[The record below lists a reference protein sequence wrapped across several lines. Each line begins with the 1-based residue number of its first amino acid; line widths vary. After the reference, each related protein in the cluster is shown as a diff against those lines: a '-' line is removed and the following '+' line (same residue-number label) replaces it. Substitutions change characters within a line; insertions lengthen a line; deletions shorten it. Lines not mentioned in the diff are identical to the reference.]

1 MIAEIKVT
9 DPERT
14 PVKWWPSVTALKD
27 LQLTLTP
34 GLTILLGEN
43 GSGKSTLL
51 LAVARQLHCA
61 QGGRSVVTQTSVL
74 EVFRDHTYLNGLQLT
89 HDGQSVRYVDPSR
102 KLGMAG
108 AAFDEDFFME
118 GVVSAALKGSAGQ
131 LVIKRVLDAVAAKPV
146 SVEWAMQRDHVNDLW
161 QKRLDDV
168 AQELT
173 AKIPVGPPT
182 ILLDEPDRS
191 LSLPNQKQLWAALPR
206 LAKKVQVIVATH
218 SSFALDVAGATYVEL
233 TPGYRAAAT
242 G

>member
-1 MIAEIKVT
+1 MITEIKVT

-14 PVKWWPSVTALKD
+14 PVKWWPTVTALKD

-61 QGGRSVVTQTSVL
+61 QGGRSVVTQTSVSDI
-74 EVFRDHTYLNGLQLT
+74 FRDHTYLNGLQIA

-102 KLGMAG
+102 KLGVMG
-108 AAFDEDFFME
+108 DSCDEDFFME
-118 GVVSAALKGSAGQ
+118 GVLSTLIKGSAGQ

-146 SVEWAMQRDHVNDLW
+146 SVEWAMRRDRVNKLW
-161 QKRLDDV
+161 QTWLDDV
-168 AQELT
+168 TQELT

-191 LSLPNQKQLWAALPR
+191 LSLPNQKQLWAGLPR
-206 LAKKVQVIVATH
+206 LAKKTQIIVATH
-218 SSFALDVAGATYVEL
+218 SSFALNVPGATYVEL